1 VTRTPPGAPAFS
13 TGHVT
18 KWQMMAATTEDTELI
33 RRALA
38 YAIELYRELTDEN
51 GAPTLGTQNQI
62 VGFILADPELRAAAT
77 QWGRTVETDEATT
90 RPPQRLPYDAAYR
103 RIRDFA
109 QRLMDQPVFMRSGQE
124 PPDRR

>member
-1 VTRTPPGAPAFS
+1 
-13 TGHVT
+13 
-18 KWQMMAATTEDTELI
+18 MAATTEDTELV

-51 GAPTLGTQNQI
+51 GAPTLGIQNQI
-62 VGFILADPELRAAAT
+62 VDFILADPELRRAVAE
-77 QWGRTVETDEATT
+77 WGGAVESDEATT
-90 RPPQRLPYDAAYR
+90 HPPKRLPYDGAYR

-109 QRLMDQPVFMRSGQE
+109 QSVMDQPVFMRPGQK